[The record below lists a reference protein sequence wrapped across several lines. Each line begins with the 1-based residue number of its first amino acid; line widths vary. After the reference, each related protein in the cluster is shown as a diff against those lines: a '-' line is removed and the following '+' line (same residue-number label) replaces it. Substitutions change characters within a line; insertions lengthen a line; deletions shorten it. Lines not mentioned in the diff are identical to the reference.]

1 MPPASEGPGP
11 ADPASAAAPTSACVY
26 RIVWV
31 PGTDR
36 LRGWCWC
43 GAAHETDGPA
53 ELWDWLLRHP
63 GGHRVGGGPT
73 ATPATTPP
81 AATPVPTG

>member
-1 MPPASEGPGP
+1 MSPQ
-11 ADPASAAAPTSACVY
+11 PTTMLDGDTVY

-43 GAAHETDGPA
+43 GESRESEDPVELWAWLLAHPDEHPGRGTAPAPGPA
-53 ELWDWLLRHP
+53 PRP
-63 GGHRVGGGPT
+63 HRLVG
-73 ATPATTPP
+73 A
-81 AATPVPTG
+81 